1 MGPVQS
7 RLEQRITDGVLV
19 EDAQQLD
26 AARQL
31 DSRLKALSEYEP
43 AKGGVLGRFFGG
55 RETVPRGLYM
65 YGGVGR
71 GKSMLMDWFYEAA
84 EFIPKRRTHFHAFML
99 DIHERIN
106 AWRKLDKDGRR
117 ASPHHVRGAGDD
129 PIAPVARAIASEA
142 KLLCFDE
149 FHVTDITDAMILSRL
164 FEALWVN
171 EGVVVI
177 ATSNRDPDT
186 LYENGLN
193 RNLFMP
199 FINMM
204 PEHLIIYAFDG
215 DTDHRLRALTA
226 APVYHVPLNA
236 VSNAAVSAAWDRL
249 TRGGTPVLSE
259 LIVQGRTLSFPNTAR
274 GVLRSDFATLCEANR
289 SPAEYLEIAQA
300 FHTVILEDVPEMG
313 ADMRNAAKRF
323 VTLIDALYE
332 TRTKLIMSAAVE
344 PDVLYEKGDGA
355 FEFERT
361 VSRLMEMRTEEY
373 LALERGAGQ
382 IS

>member
-1 MGPVQS
+1 
-7 RLEQRITDGVLV
+7 
-19 EDAQQLD
+19 
-26 AARQL
+26 
-31 DSRLKALSEYEP
+31 
-43 AKGGVLGRFFGG
+43 
-55 RETVPRGLYM
+55 VPRGLYM

-84 EFIPKRRTHFHAFML
+84 EFTPKRRTHFHAFML

-106 AWRKLDKDGRR
+106 AWRKLDKDERR

-129 PIAPVARAIASEA
+129 PIAPV
-142 KLLCFDE
+142 
-149 FHVTDITDAMILSRL
+149 
-164 FEALWVN
+164 WVN

-236 VSNAAVSAAWDRL
+236 VSNAAVSA
-249 TRGGTPVLSE
+249 LSP
-259 LIVQGRTLSFPNTAR
+259 IP
-274 GVLRSDFATLCEANR
+274 
-289 SPAEYLEIAQA
+289 PAV
-300 FHTVILEDVPEMG
+300 FCG
-313 ADMRNAAKRF
+313 
-323 VTLIDALYE
+323 VTLQPSARQTAAL
-332 TRTKLIMSAAVE
+332 RNIWKLRRRFIRSFWKTSQKWA
-344 PDVLYEKGDGA
+344 
-355 FEFERT
+355 RIC
-361 VSRLMEMRTEEY
+361 EMR
-373 LALERGAGQ
+373 LSGL
-382 IS
+382 